1 MIGLRE
7 DFGSDTADAP
17 ELPAMERI
25 FGESGWLAGTL
36 RLEHRPE
43 QAAMAD
49 AVASAL
55 EAGDALFAEAG
66 TGVGKSLA
74 YLVPGILRA
83 VAGKRPFIVS
93 THTIALQ
100 EQILKKDLELCRRLF
115 ASVPGLA
122 PFAEFRTALM
132 VGRGNYLCG
141 TRLAQAIETRSE
153 LFKTAQQNDLER
165 IAEWSV
171 TTENGLFHEI
181 SPEPDREVWEWV
193 NAEGSACNPR
203 NCSPD
208 TCPYR
213 KARKKMQEAHVVIV
227 NHSLLFA
234 LLGAGMQPKGKTPGV
249 LLPKDFLVLDEAHT
263 VPAVATGHFGHRV
276 SSYGVRRTLLRL
288 CNPERK
294 KNRGLLDKIGHR
306 GDAVLVQRALDG
318 ARQFFEAVAAEY
330 LRKRSVV
337 RVNEEDWADPVFEE
351 PFAALLK
358 RLADRVAQ
366 LDEGPL
372 RDEATGLRQL
382 LAGYVAAMREC
393 LTLSNPDDVYWIEKS
408 GRRQTIVTLR
418 SAPIDV
424 APVLREALYGRG
436 TSVVMTSATL
446 ADSPGLERF
455 MATVGADEGVTLQ
468 VQSPF
473 DFERNS
479 RVFAASDMPPP
490 TRENARLDVEYLADM
505 TGYCALACAGGT
517 LVLFTSYADMNRVA
531 DATGPHFAAAG
542 RPFLV
547 QGRDGSRTDLIQ
559 RMRAAGNA
567 VLFGTDSFWTGVD
580 VAGDAL
586 AQVIITRL
594 PFENPTEPV
603 AEAKAERCVAEGRN
617 AFAEIMLPNAV
628 MKFRQGI
635 GRLIRT
641 KSDRGTITVL
651 DSRILHKSYGKRFL
665 DMLPVPRWTTF
676 NRRNRD
682 TVFKPVV

>member
-7 DFGSDTADAP
+7 DYGEGTEAAP
-17 ELPAMERI
+17 APPPMDRI
-25 FGESGWLAGTL
+25 FGETGWLASTL

-43 QAAMAD
+43 QAAMAE
-49 AVASAL
+49 AVDCAL
-55 EAGDALFAEAG
+55 RGGDALFAEAG

-83 VAGKRPFIVS
+83 VAEKRPFVVS
-93 THTIALQ
+93 THTISLQ
-100 EQILKKDLELCRRLF
+100 EQILKKDLELCRELF
-115 ASVPGLA
+115 SRVPELA
-122 PFAEFRTALM
+122 PFAKFRTALM

-153 LFKTAQQNDLER
+153 LFKTSQQTDLER
-165 IAEWSV
+165 IATWSAE
-171 TTENGLFHEI
+171 TETGLRHEL

-213 KARKKMQEAHVVIV
+213 KARKQMQEANVVIV

-234 LLGAGMQPKGKTPGV
+234 LLGAGLQPKGKTPGV
-249 LLPKDFLVLDEAHT
+249 LLTKDFVVLDEAHT
-263 VPAVATGHFGHRV
+263 VPTVATAHFGHRV

-294 KNRGLLDKIGHR
+294 KHRGLLDKIGHR

-318 ARQFFEAVAAEY
+318 ARQFFEAITAQY
-330 LRKRSVV
+330 LRKRSIV

-358 RLADRVAQ
+358 RLADRLAQ
-366 LDEGPL
+366 MDEGPL
-372 RDEATGLRQL
+372 RDEAQGLRQL
-382 LAGYVAAMREC
+382 IAGYVAAMREC
-393 LTLSNPDDVYWIEKS
+393 LTLSSPDDVYWIEKT

-424 APVLREALYGRG
+424 APELRKALYGRG

-455 MATVGADEGVTLQ
+455 MAKVGTDAGTTLQ

-473 DFERNS
+473 DFERNI
-479 RVFAASDMPPP
+479 RVFAASDVPPP
-490 TRENARLDVEYLADM
+490 TRENARLDLAYLSEM
-505 TGYCALACAGGT
+505 VGYCALACTGGT

-531 DATGPHFAAAG
+531 DTTGPFFAAAG
-542 RPFLV
+542 RPFFV
-547 QGRDGSRTDLIQ
+547 QGREGSRTDLIQ
-559 RMRAAGNA
+559 RMRAEGNA
-567 VLFGTDSFWTGVD
+567 ILFGTDSFWTGVD
-580 VAGDAL
+580 VTGDAL
-586 AQVIITRL
+586 AQVILTRL

-603 AEAKAERCVAEGRN
+603 AEARAERCVAQGRN
-617 AFAEIMLPNAV
+617 AFTEIMLPNAV

-641 KSDRGTITVL
+641 RSDRGTITVL
-651 DSRILHKSYGKRFL
+651 DSRILNKPYGRRFL
-665 DMLPVPRWTTF
+665 DMLPVARWIPFTRH
-676 NRRNRD
+676 NRER
-682 TVFKPVV
+682 VFRPVI

>member
-7 DFGSDTADAP
+7 DCGGETAEAP
-17 ELPAMERI
+17 ELPSMDRI
-25 FGESGWLAGTL
+25 FGESGWLADTL
-36 RLEHRPE
+36 GLEHRPE
-43 QAAMAD
+43 QGAMAA
-49 AVASAL
+49 AVAEAL
-55 EAGDALFAEAG
+55 AEGDALFAEAG

-83 VAGKRPFIVS
+83 VAEKRPFIVS

-115 ASVPGLA
+115 AAVPELA

-153 LFKTAQQNDLER
+153 LFKTAQQADLER
-165 IAEWSV
+165 VAEWSV
-171 TTENGLFHEI
+171 TTETGLFHEI

-213 KARKKMQEAHVVIV
+213 RARKKMQEAHVVIV

-249 LLPKDFLVLDEAHT
+249 LLPNDFLVLDEAHT
-263 VPAVATGHFGHRV
+263 VAAVATGHFGHRV

-318 ARQFFEAVAAEY
+318 ARQFFDAVAAEY
-330 LRKRSVV
+330 LRKRTVV

-358 RLADRVAQ
+358 RLGDRIAQ

-382 LAGYVAAMREC
+382 LSGYVAAMREC
-393 LTLSNPDDVYWIEKS
+393 LTLSSPDDVYWIEKS

-455 MATVGADEGVTLQ
+455 MATVGADEGRTLQ

-473 DFERNS
+473 DFEHNTC
-479 RVFAASDMPPP
+479 VFAASDMPPP

-505 TGYCALACAGGT
+505 TGYCALACGGGT
-517 LVLFTSYADMNRVA
+517 LVLFTSYADMNSVA
-531 DATGPHFAAAG
+531 DATGPRFAAAG

-567 VLFGTDSFWTGVD
+567 ILFGTDSFWTGVD

-586 AQVIITRL
+586 AQVIVTRL

-617 AFAEIMLPNAV
+617 AFAEVMLPNAV

-641 KSDRGTITVL
+641 KIDRGTITIL
-651 DSRILHKSYGKRFL
+651 DSRVLHKSYGKRFL
-665 DMLPVPRWTTF
+665 DMLPVPRWTPIT
-676 NRRNRD
+676 RRNREAL
-682 TVFKPVV
+682 FKPVV